1 MDIRNFFKGI
11 SLPPGRV
18 HIIGGDKGEAL
29 IAFSSDEDARQ
40 AMMLNMGYIGD
51 SQIFLFL
58 IGTAEM
64 RRRIREANIHSS
76 ASGRSF
82 AEPAPAQQ
90 AVSASQPQQLPLQQ
104 DSFWGTQF
112 THTIDH
118 KGQGYI
124 GRGPEEPVVG
134 VQDSL
139 MYRQQLSGAQEYGGQ
154 ITSIPPNEYGSRI
167 LTSRK
172 EYNNPVAGY
181 KGDEPIPHLSQDKG
195 TKRPHQDESGQSPP
209 LTGTAKRMKT
219 TIRCREIIT
228 KL

>member
-1 MDIRNFFKGI
+1 MSVIIRLQGLPPSAGGTDIRNFFKGI

-18 HIIGGDKGEAL
+18 HIIGGDKGDAL
-29 IAFSSDEDARQ
+29 IAFSSYEDARQ

-58 IGTAEM
+58 SGTAEM
-64 RRRIREANIHSS
+64 RRRIREINIHSS

-124 GRGPEEPVVG
+124 GRGPSEA
-134 VQDSL
+134 
-139 MYRQQLSGAQEYGGQ
+139 R
-154 ITSIPPNEYGSRI
+154 
-167 LTSRK
+167 
-172 EYNNPVAGY
+172 
-181 KGDEPIPHLSQDKG
+181 G